1 MIFPK
6 NDSTIVHNTIQNR
19 FFDAG
24 RRWRNNNSR
33 HCIERTHAKWS
44 TYFVTMVPDENYLD
58 AASRLVVRDGVEM
71 WFTFQLD
78 QFARRDE

>member
-6 NDSTIVHNTIQNR
+6 NDSPIVHNSH
-19 FFDAG
+19 
-24 RRWRNNNSR
+24 RWRKNNWFSG
-33 HCIERTHAKWS
+33 IERTHAKWS

-71 WFTFQLD
+71 EFTFQLN
-78 QFARRDE
+78 E

>member
-24 RRWRNNNSR
+24 RRWRNNIKG
-33 HCIERTHAKWS
+33 IERTHAKWS

-58 AASRLVVRDGVEM
+58 PASRLVVRDGVEM
-71 WFTFQLD
+71 
-78 QFARRDE
+78 